1 MTTIKAIAIDDEPIA
16 LEVIRTHV
24 AKAPYIDL
32 KATFVSATEALVF
45 MKKEPIDLVFLDI
58 NMPDLTGID
67 FSSIIDPSVLVVFT
81 TAYSEYAI
89 KGFELNAL
97 DYLLKPFTLSRFLQA
112 CQRASDRLS
121 EKNDKEALFLKDGN
135 TLVRID
141 LEHLLYVEADS
152 NYLTF
157 YEKNK
162 KTTVRH
168 TLTDLSNKL
177 PKTAFVKVNKSC
189 IVALKKIDKIENQYI
204 VVNGKQ
210 LLLAK
215 SYRDALLKSL
225 ME

>member
-1 MTTIKAIAIDDEPIA
+1 MNTIKAIAIDDEPIA
-16 LEVIRTHV
+16 LDVIRTHV

-32 KATFVSATEALVF
+32 KATFVSATEALVY
-45 MKKEPIDLVFLDI
+45 MKKEAIDLVFLDI

-67 FSSIIDPSVLVVFT
+67 FSSMISPSVFVVFT

-97 DYLLKPFTLSRFLQA
+97 DYLLKPFSLSRFLQA
-112 CQRASDRLS
+112 CQRASERLS
-121 EKNDKEALFLKDGN
+121 EKKDPETLFVKDGT

-141 LEHLLYVEADS
+141 LESLLYVEADS

-168 TLTDLSNKL
+168 TLTDLSNQL
-177 PKTAFVKVNKSC
+177 SKTAFVKVNKSC
-189 IVALKKIDKIENQYI
+189 IVALKKIDRVENQYI

-210 LLLAK
+210 LLLAR
-215 SYRDALLKSL
+215 SYRDTLLKSL
-225 ME
+225 LE